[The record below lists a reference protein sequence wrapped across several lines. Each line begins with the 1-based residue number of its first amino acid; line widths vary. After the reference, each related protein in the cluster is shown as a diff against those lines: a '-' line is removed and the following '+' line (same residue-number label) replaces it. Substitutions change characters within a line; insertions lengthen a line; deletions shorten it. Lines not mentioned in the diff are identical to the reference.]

1 MNRIVGA
8 ILGSGGASGESAATG
23 AFSHAADAPAL
34 VRDGTLGVVA
44 DALLVFFAIFTATGH
59 VAYFAGMSF
68 AHWWMLGGPL
78 GTVAACA
85 WMWHAS
91 SERAQSGPQSGAADS
106 LRNAPLLIA
115 IVVAV
120 GFTVCLHRP
129 DADDECYL
137 GLAMISLDNP
147 AARLDSQFA
156 ALSCL
161 RGYSLTSFDF
171 LRGST
176 TWLSGLPLLA
186 SYYLLWPAIVAAAVV
201 VFQFRLYKQFGVRH
215 LTLALLVFFIV
226 MLAWGDTH
234 RSPANFG
241 FVRFFQ
247 GKGALFWLTI
257 PAATLFWLRAV
268 TTGGRRPIFLLACVI
283 VAGTG
288 FTPTGVSVG
297 ILLLGIFWLAT
308 LLHHGLRGPRRW
320 LLGWLPVIAAYPFAI
335 GLTIWYQMSTQPFV
349 TRLGPG
355 ANLGPPNLKMLDL
368 VLGDG
373 VRSIVALACAVM
385 LPFLLR
391 ASPARRPIAIVS
403 VLLSCLLLL
412 PWTSA
417 LLAGISHDSFGWRW
431 LYLIPFVPAMVV
443 AVDRLAGA
451 ARPAPPR
458 QALVASVLLLFV
470 FASPHW
476 VLSKWNY
483 TRIGLPGYKLAD
495 AERVQLRTYEASAV
509 IEGGR
514 IVSPVTGKR
523 L

>member
-1 MNRIVGA
+1 MIRIVRA
-8 ILGSGGASGESAATG
+8 ILGWGGASGESAAQG
-23 AFSHAADAPAL
+23 VFSHATDGVAAAP
-34 VRDGTLGVVA
+34 DGALGVAA
-44 DALLVFFAIFTATGH
+44 DALLVFFAVFTCTGH
-59 VAYFAGMSF
+59 VAYFAGLNF
-68 AHWWMLGGPL
+68 AQWWTLGWPL
-78 GTVAACA
+78 GAIALLA
-85 WMWHAS
+85 WIWRAPPGLNS
-91 SERAQSGPQSGAADS
+91 SGS
-106 LRNAPLLIA
+106 LRGEMDDFKNLSLVVA
-115 IVVAV
+115 IMVAV
-120 GFTVCLHRP
+120 GLTLCLHRP

-137 GLAMISLDNP
+137 GLAAIAIDNP
-147 AARLDSQFA
+147 LARLDSQFA

-176 TWLSGLPLLA
+176 TWLTSLPLLA

-257 PAATLFWLRAV
+257 PAATLFWARAV
-268 TTGGRRPIFLLACVI
+268 TNGGRRPVFLLACTI

-288 FTPTGVSVG
+288 FSPTGVSVAL
-297 ILLLGIFWLAT
+297 LLLGIFWLAT
-308 LLHHGLRGPRRW
+308 LIDGGLHGPRRW
-320 LLGWLPVIAAYPFAI
+320 LLAWLPVIAIYPFAI
-335 GLTIWYQMSTQPFV
+335 GLTIWYQVTTQPFV

-355 ANLGPPNLKMLDL
+355 MNVGPPSLKMLDYAF
-368 VLGDG
+368 GDG

-391 ASPARRPIAIVS
+391 ESAARRPIAIVS

-412 PWTSA
+412 PWTSS

-443 AVDRLAGA
+443 AIDRLAGNPK
-451 ARPAPPR
+451 PALPR
-458 QALVASVLLLFV
+458 QARVAGVLLLFV
-470 FASPHW
+470 FVSPHR
-476 VLSKWNY
+476 VMSERNY
-483 TRIGLPGYKLAD
+483 TRFGWPGYKLPD
-495 AERVQLRTYEASAV
+495 ATRVHLRTYEAAAV

>member
-1 MNRIVGA
+1 MRIVRA
-8 ILGSGGASGESAATG
+8 ILGSGGASGDSAAQG
-23 AFSHAADAPAL
+23 SFSHATDGPA
-34 VRDGTLGVVA
+34 RAHDGALGVAA
-44 DALLVFFAIFTATGH
+44 DSLLVFFAAFTLTGH
-59 VAYFAGMSF
+59 VAYFAGLNF
-68 AHWWMLGGPL
+68 AQWWTLGWPL
-78 GTVAACA
+78 AASAALAWIWRMRSRLNASGTPRGEVDDFGNL
-85 WMWHAS
+85 W
-91 SERAQSGPQSGAADS
+91 
-106 LRNAPLLIA
+106 L
-115 IVVAV
+115 VVAILLAV
-120 GFTVCLHRP
+120 GLTLCLHRP

-137 GLAMISLDNP
+137 GLAAIAIDNP
-147 AARLDSQFA
+147 LARLDSQFA

-176 TWLSGLPLLA
+176 TWLTSLPLLA

-257 PAATLFWLRAV
+257 PAAILFWVRAV
-268 TTGGRRPIFLLACVI
+268 TTGGGRPVFLLACTI

-288 FTPTGVSVG
+288 FSPTGVSVG
-297 ILLLGIFWLAT
+297 LLLLGIFWLAT
-308 LLHHGLRGPRRW
+308 LLHPGPHGPRAW
-320 LLGWLPVIAAYPFAI
+320 LLAGIPVIAIYPFAI
-335 GLTIWYQMSTQPFV
+335 GLTIWYQVTTQPFV

-355 ANLGPPNLKMLDL
+355 MNVGPPSLKVLDY
-368 VLGDG
+368 VFGDG

-391 ASPARRPIAIVS
+391 ASPAKRPIVIVS

-412 PWTSA
+412 PWTSS

-431 LYLIPFVPAMVV
+431 LYLIPFVPALVV

-451 ARPAPPR
+451 ARPALPR
-458 QALVASVLLLFV
+458 QVLVAGALLLFV

-476 VLSKWNY
+476 VLSERNY
-483 TRIGLPGYKLAD
+483 TRIGWPGYKQAD
-495 AERVQLRTYEASAV
+495 ARRMQLRPYEASAV